1 MRPVAGG
8 AANATETVLISFNFC
23 EETNNVCDNEESNE
37 GDFANMAVLTA
48 DGG

>member
-23 EETNNVCDNEESNE
+23 EETNNACDNEESNE